1 MQSKKFYDLVSE
13 LGEFRCN
20 KDLRRFNYRAKR
32 NPNWNVNQYLSHFG
46 HCKNGVFHHCDF
58 ELKPQPKTQVTY
70 YYKVIEVDGVK
81 IRQKGGRP
89 MNFSGRGRPP
99 RKK

>member
-32 NPNWNVNQYLSHFG
+32 NPNWNVNQYFSHFG

-58 ELKPQPKTQVTY
+58 ELKKKPVSQVSYFYKLTERDGQLIRLRGGKPLKTT
-70 YYKVIEVDGVK
+70 
-81 IRQKGGRP
+81 
-89 MNFSGRGRPP
+89 GRGRPA
-99 RKK
+99 KKK